1 MKCPYCNQ
9 EHPDDAVFCP
19 QTGQRIQEDK
29 LACTENPNCPIHGQ
43 RILPLNAIYCP
54 ECGATL
60 KKNSRSRSS
69 NNEEHHENWDT
80 TIDLNACLDE
90 LNESFKLSE

>member
-1 MKCPYCNQ
+1 MKCPYCHQ

-43 RILPLNAIYCP
+43 RILPLDAVFCP
-54 ECGATL
+54 ECGAAL
-60 KKNSRSRSS
+60 KKVRNLAKRILASVKK
-69 NNEEHHENWDT
+69 
-80 TIDLNACLDE
+80 ICLKQ
-90 LNESFKLSE
+90 LIFKRV